1 MNLRAWKLWG
11 TDGRPAPGTTEIVS
25 ILESVLARDPGH
37 PGANH
42 YYVHAMEAS
51 PNPAR
56 AVASAE
62 RLRTLAPAAGH
73 LVHMPAHIFQRI
85 GRYADSAAANEQA
98 AAADKEYVRRTQP
111 PDYYPVM
118 YTAHNY
124 QFLAYA
130 TAMQGRR
137 KDTIAAVDASRN
149 VVNDVML
156 LAMPGADWYVAEL
169 YSARVRFGMWDELL
183 AMPKPDPR
191 LPGLTTSY
199 VFAQGMAAAATNRL
213 ADARKALEE
222 LDTLATTVPAD
233 SGAGQNLLRDLIA
246 IAIPCVEARIAH
258 AESRHDAEIKLLRG
272 AAAAEDRIA
281 YDEPKNWFFPVRH
294 ALGAALLEQGDAVG
308 AEQVYREDLRQ
319 NPDNGW
325 SLRGLVA
332 ALKAQHR
339 PTAQAEQALAAAWS
353 RADTSPAVSVF

>member
-1 MNLRAWKLWG
+1 
-11 TDGRPAPGTTEIVS
+11 
-25 ILESVLARDPGH
+25 
-37 PGANH
+37 
-42 YYVHAMEAS
+42 
-51 PNPAR
+51 
-56 AVASAE
+56 
-62 RLRTLAPAAGH
+62 
-73 LVHMPAHIFQRI
+73 
-85 GRYADSAAANEQA
+85 
-98 AAADKEYVRRTQP
+98 
-111 PDYYPVM
+111 M

-281 YDEPKNWFFPVRH
+281 YDEPKN
-294 ALGAALLEQGDAVG
+294 
-308 AEQVYREDLRQ
+308 
-319 NPDNGW
+319 
-325 SLRGLVA
+325 
-332 ALKAQHR
+332 
-339 PTAQAEQALAAAWS
+339 
-353 RADTSPAVSVF
+353 